1 MRKISAL
8 FLISVF
14 ISTFL
19 FSQENP
25 KIDKKTFFSSTLEIE
40 KAKKDFKI
48 AERHYANG
56 IGTYDEALKHYLKLY
71 GYNSNSP
78 ALNYKIGVCYLFT
91 SNKKASLTYFLN
103 SPPEIA
109 KDYYLLLGR
118 SYQTNLKYDEAKEA
132 YAKYNTSLSRW
143 KRFDFRKDYNQLV
156 SECDASQEI
165 MKEDSLPVFIINLG
179 PVINS
184 YYDDYGAY
192 LPASD
197 SNIYVTSKRPEVEPR
212 KKVSR
217 FKFKEQLL
225 VSNNCIHQPSNYAI
239 PIPKLDFSNNTSL
252 AGVDQNK
259 KQIYFYKG
267 GADWGR
273 LFAAT
278 FNGKK
283 WKVKELKG
291 KINHIA
297 YKETSISIADDGTT
311 YFVTN
316 RRGGEGG
323 KDIWVCQQKREFKF
337 SKPKNL
343 GKTINTAF
351 DEEGV
356 FISHDGNTLY
366 FSSKGRKGMGGFDV
380 YKTEKKTDGNWS
392 EPKNMGYP
400 INSMADELFYH
411 PTADTMVALIST
423 IRDNSYGGL
432 DIYKIQFD
440 PRIPFKLIGSVT
452 DVENGTTL
460 PAIVTIYEGKLQI
473 PIKTATVDSL
483 AGIYMHNFEDSGRYV
498 IQVDYEGYKS
508 VTEEIACPETKFAT
522 IVQDFKLE
530 KLKHPFTLIGKVS
543 DIDNENPLLASL
555 TFKQVGVDSIMGRVV
570 TIDSTGKYSITFDDK
585 YDMIL
590 DVAAEGYFSAQE
602 PINATNEMNPIISK
616 NIQLKKSK
624 IDYTLTGRITQE
636 NGQDPVHAAL
646 SFYRPGETEPFTIVV
661 SDSTEGKYQSIV
673 DQPGPF
679 LIEVEA
685 PGYFFLN
692 ETFQFNDGQTFVA
705 KNFVLKKMETGVKI
719 VIENILFNS
728 GKATLVASSFPELDK
743 LANLLL
749 TNPKVR
755 IEVSGHTDNVGSAS
769 VNKKISKERALTVRN
784 YLISRGVEEDR
795 VEYQG
800 YGFDQ
805 PIASNDTPEGK
816 AQNRRVEIKILQ

>member
-25 KIDKKTFFSSTLEIE
+25 KIDKKTFFSSTLGIE

-283 WKVKELKG
+283 WKAKELKG